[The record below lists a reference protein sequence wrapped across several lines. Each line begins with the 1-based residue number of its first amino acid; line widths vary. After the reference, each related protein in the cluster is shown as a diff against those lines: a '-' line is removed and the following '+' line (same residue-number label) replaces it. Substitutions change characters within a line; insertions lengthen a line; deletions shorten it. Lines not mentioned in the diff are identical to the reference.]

1 MVIECSNSGTIQI
14 AVDRIRSKVT
24 EQGLTRTLPSK
35 FVLAVTVGGVIGLG
49 ILRGPGEIAEVIPD
63 PFFYLALW
71 LFGGLFVLLSTA
83 VSAELVG
90 MTPRSGGTYALI
102 RRAFGPY
109 PGFVI
114 GWVDWLSFVADIAL
128 KAVVILEFVAILF
141 PETTPWRTPMSI
153 IVTTVFAAFQLRG
166 IALGA
171 LIQEFATAAIGLVVV
186 GLALLLFFVEA
197 PIINATEL
205 MPAKTGLGDWSLVI
219 ATIIFTYDGWLYA
232 SYFSGEIRGGA
243 GAVARSCIKGVII
256 VIALYM
262 LLNVALVKSV
272 GLIALAGS
280 DLALA
285 HALELAFSPAAGSAV
300 VVAAILILLSHQN
313 LGYMGAPRILH
324 ALAVDGFAARR
335 AQRVGKGGNPL
346 FAVLVTW
353 LLSVGLILI
362 GGFEFLLLLSVF
374 FFIPLYL
381 ALIVG
386 VLILRKREPDSERP
400 YRAWGH
406 PYSTIVC
413 LIGWTLVT
421 LFQAFVERETA
432 VYAVVMV
439 AVSWPVY
446 LYLVRK

>member
-1 MVIECSNSGTIQI
+1 M
-14 AVDRIRSKVT
+14 T
-24 EQGLTRTLPSK
+24 EQGVTRALPGK
-35 FVLAVTVGGVIGLG
+35 FVLAVTVGGVVGLG
-49 ILRGPGEIAEVIPD
+49 ILRGPGEIAAVIPD

-71 LFGGLFVLLSTA
+71 LLGGLFVLLST
-83 VSAELVG
+83 VVCAELVG
-90 MTPRSGGTYALI
+90 MTPRSGGTYSLI

-128 KAVVILEFVAILF
+128 KAVVTLEFVAILL
-141 PETTPWRTPMSI
+141 PETTAWRTPLAI
-153 IVTTVFAAFQLRG
+153 VVTTVFAAFQLRG
-166 IALGA
+166 IALSA
-171 LIQEFATAAIGLVVV
+171 IIQEFATATIGLVVV
-186 GLALLLFFVEA
+186 GLALFLFFVEVPA
-197 PIINATEL
+197 ISAMEL
-205 MPAKTGLGDWSLVI
+205 TPAKSGLSDWSLVI

-232 SYFSGEIRGGA
+232 AYFSGEIRGGA
-243 GAVARSCIKGVII
+243 GAVARSSIKGIII

-272 GLIALAGS
+272 GLAALAGS
-280 DLALA
+280 NLALA
-285 HALELAFSPAAGSAV
+285 RALELTTSPAAGSAV

-324 ALAVDGFAARR
+324 ALAVDGFALKR
-335 AQRVGKGGNPL
+335 AQKIGKGGNPI
-346 FAVLVTW
+346 FAVLISW
-353 LLSVGLILI
+353 FLSVGLILL

-374 FFIPLYL
+374 FYVPLYL

-386 VLILRKREPDSERP
+386 VLILRKLEPDSERP

-413 LIGWTLVT
+413 LIGWVLVT

-432 VYAVVMV
+432 VYALAMV

-446 LYLVRK
+446 WYLVRRGRRSLS

>member
-1 MVIECSNSGTIQI
+1 
-14 AVDRIRSKVT
+14 
-24 EQGLTRTLPSK
+24 
-35 FVLAVTVGGVIGLG
+35 VLAVIIGGVIGLG
-49 ILRGPGEIAEVIPD
+49 ILRGPGEIAAVIPD

-71 LFGGLFVLLSTA
+71 LLGGLFVLLSTA
-83 VSAELVG
+83 VTAELVG

-128 KAVVILEFVAILF
+128 KAVVILEFVAILL
-141 PETTPWRTPMSI
+141 PESAAWHTELAI
-153 IVTTVFAAFQLRG
+153 IVTTVFAAIQLRG
-166 IALGA
+166 ITLGA
-171 LIQEFATAAIGLVVV
+171 IIQEIATAAIGLLVI
-186 GLALLLFFVEA
+186 GLALVLFFVEA
-197 PIINATEL
+197 PVISASKL
-205 MPAKTGLGDWSLVI
+205 MPANTGLSDWSLVI

-232 SYFSGEIRGGA
+232 AYFSGEIKGGS

-272 GLIALAGS
+272 GLAALAGS

-285 HALELAFSPAAGSAV
+285 HALELVISPVAGSVV
-300 VVAAILILLSHQN
+300 VVAAIMILLSHQN

-324 ALAVDGFAARR
+324 ALAEDGFAAQR
-335 AQRVGKGGNPL
+335 AQKVGKGGNPI

-353 LLSVGLILI
+353 LLSVGLILL
-362 GGFEFLLLLSVF
+362 GGFEFLLLLSIF
-374 FFIPLYL
+374 FFVPLYL

-413 LIGWTLVT
+413 LVGWTIVT
-421 LFQAFVERETA
+421 LFQAFAERETA
-432 VYAVVMV
+432 LYAVVMI

-446 LYLVRK
+446 RYLVRK

>member
-1 MVIECSNSGTIQI
+1 M
-14 AVDRIRSKVT
+14 AVDRTRIKVE
-24 EQGLTRTLPSK
+24 EQGLTRALPGK

-49 ILRGPGEIAEVIPD
+49 ILRGPGEIAEFIPE
-63 PFFYLALW
+63 PFYYLALW
-71 LFGGLFVLLSTA
+71 LLGGLFVLLSTA

-90 MTPRSGGTYALI
+90 MTPRSGGTYSLI
-102 RRAFGPY
+102 RRAYGPY

-128 KAVVILEFVAILF
+128 KAVVILEFLALLF
-141 PETTPWRTPMSI
+141 PETKAWHTVLSI
-153 IVTTVFAAFQLRG
+153 TVTTVFAAFQLRG
-166 IALGA
+166 IALSA
-171 LIQEFATAAIGLVVV
+171 FIQEFVTAAIGLIIV
-186 GLALLLFFVEA
+186 GLALVLFFVDT
-197 PIINATEL
+197 PLFSATE
-205 MPAKTGLGDWSLVI
+205 MKPENTGLGDWSLVI

-243 GAVARSCIKGVII
+243 GAVARACIKGVTI
-256 VIALYM
+256 VIVLYM
-262 LLNVALVKSV
+262 LLNAALVKSV
-272 GLIALAGS
+272 GLTTLAGS

-285 HALELAFSPAAGSAV
+285 RALELATSPVAGSVIVA
-300 VVAAILILLSHQN
+300 AAILILLSHQN
-313 LGYMGAPRILH
+313 LAYMGGPRILH
-324 ALAVDGFAARR
+324 ALAVDGFAAKR
-335 AQRVGKGGNPL
+335 AQKVGKGGNPV

-353 LLSVGLILI
+353 LLSVGLICL
-362 GGFEFLLLLSVF
+362 GGYKFLLLLSVF
-374 FFIPLYL
+374 FYVPLYL

-421 LFQAFVERETA
+421 FFQAFVERETA
-432 VYAVVMV
+432 LYALAMV

-446 LYLVRK
+446 LWLERHRAGR

>member
-1 MVIECSNSGTIQI
+1 MN
-14 AVDRIRSKVT
+14 
-24 EQGLTRTLPSK
+24 EQGLARALPGI

-49 ILRGPGEIAEVIPD
+49 ILRGPGEIAGVIAE

-71 LFGGLFVLLSTA
+71 LFGGLFVLLTTA
-83 VSAELVG
+83 VTAELVG

-102 RRAFGPY
+102 RRAYGPY

-128 KAVVILEFVAILF
+128 KAVVIMEFVAILF
-141 PETTPWRTPMSI
+141 PENAAWNTSLSI
-153 IVTTVFAAFQLRG
+153 IVTSVFAAIQLRG
-166 IALGA
+166 IALTA
-171 LIQEFATAAIGLVVV
+171 LIQELATAAMGLVIV
-186 GLALLLFFVEA
+186 GLAMLLFFAET
-197 PIINATEL
+197 PFIGATEL
-205 MPAKTGLGDWSLVI
+205 LPGKAGLSDWSLVI

-232 SYFSGEIRGGA
+232 SYFSGEINGGA
-243 GAVARSCIKGVII
+243 GAVARACIKGVII

-272 GLIALAGS
+272 GLAELADT

-285 HALELAFSPAAGSAV
+285 HALALAVSPGVSSVV

-313 LGYMGAPRILH
+313 LAYMGASRILH
-324 ALAVDGFAARR
+324 ALAEDGFAAKH
-335 AQRVGKGGNPL
+335 AQKVGKGGNPV
-346 FAVLVTW
+346 FAVLLTW
-353 LLSVGLILI
+353 LLTVGLILI

-374 FFIPLYL
+374 FYVPLYL

-386 VLILRKREPDSERP
+386 VLILRKLEPDSERP

-406 PYSTIVC
+406 PSSTIVC
-413 LIGWTLVT
+413 LIGWTAIT
-421 LFQAFVERETA
+421 AFQAFAERETA
-432 VYAVVMV
+432 VYALAMV